1 MEKSISLLSETRRL
15 LIEKYPTGG
24 YTEFVEMGRRLGIH
38 WRWLYR
44 LRSGELQAPTSEH
57 VQKVYEELS
66 GKRLVA

>member
-1 MEKSISLLSETRRL
+1 MDESINLVAETRRL

-24 YTEFVEMGRRLGIH
+24 FNDFRDMGKRLGLH
-38 WRWLYR
+38 WRWFYR
-44 LRSGELQAPTSEH
+44 LRACELEEPKADN

>member
-1 MEKSISLLSETRRL
+1 MTDSIDLVSETRRL

-24 YTEFVEMGRRLGIH
+24 FTEFVEISLRLGIS

-44 LRSGELQAPTSEH
+44 LRAGELKKPSVEN